1 MPGMRTALAYCTPA
15 LPLALA
21 LTTALAAPAPAHA
34 CGGMVFPDHGTRVG
48 GMSEQELLVAFT
60 PEATVL
66 VASAGYKGATGSP
79 AFILPLPDEPTRVTQ
94 TDAGVLLALDELTAP
109 SIVITTPSED
119 SGGGG
124 FCGAAGAL
132 DGGGDLGGDRGNDVM
147 VLQRGS
153 TADYDY
159 VVVGGDTGESITEW
173 LTMAGYV
180 LPADY
185 ADALTPYI
193 DGGNYIFAAK
203 VKSTAADGALAPI
216 ELHLPAGDPGA
227 FSIPFGLAAH
237 SLQPGETLSITTY
250 LLATGSVVPGNYPV
264 TTIDEADL
272 IATSATETN
281 YQELYDA
288 AIAGP
293 DGAWVIDASLEQF
306 ATNDLNSS
314 LNTAVENGRGEGTDA
329 AAVAAFTERV
339 ALTGARLTRVRTTL
353 GAAQLR
359 DMTLAKTDQN
369 PVYPTMYVS
378 YDADAGGGGCKLG
391 TGRGVPFGALL
402 VPLLLLLRRRR

>member
-1 MPGMRTALAYCTPA
+1 MPAMRTALACCTLPA
-15 LPLALA
+15 LTLAL
-21 LTTALAAPAPAHA
+21 ALAAPAPTHA

-60 PEATVL
+60 PASTVL

-79 AFILPLPDEPTRVTQ
+79 AFILPLPAEPTLVTQ

-109 SIVITTPSED
+109 SVVITTPSDD
-119 SGGGG
+119 SGGGL
-124 FCGAAGAL
+124 CGAAGGL
-132 DGGGDLGGDRGNDVM
+132 KDGGGDLGGDRGGGDIM

-153 TADYDY
+153 TADYEY
-159 VVVGGDTGESITEW
+159 VVVGGDTGESISEW

-185 ADALTPYI
+185 ATALNPYV
-193 DGGNYIFAAK
+193 DGGNFIFAAR

-216 ELHLPAGDPGA
+216 ELHLPPGDPGA

-237 SLQPGETLSITTY
+237 SLPPGETLSITTY
-250 LLATGSVVPGNYPV
+250 LLASGTVVPGNYPV
-264 TTIDEADL
+264 VSIDQADL
-272 IATSATETN
+272 IATSETETN
-281 YQELYDA
+281 YQDLYDA

-293 DGAWVIDASLEQF
+293 DGAWVVDASLEQF
-306 ATNDLNSS
+306 ATGDLVDG
-314 LNTAVENGRGEGTDA
+314 LNTAVENGRGEGADP
-329 AAVAAFTERV
+329 AAVTAFTERV

-353 GAAQLR
+353 GASQLR
-359 DMTLAKTDQN
+359 DLTLTKMALD
-369 PVYPTMYVS
+369 PRDPTMYVTHDP
-378 YDADAGGGGCKLG
+378 DANSGGCKLG

-402 VPLLLLLRRRR
+402 IPLLLLLRRRR

>member
-15 LPLALA
+15 LLA
-21 LTTALAAPAPAHA
+21 LTTALAAPAPVHA
-34 CGGMVFPDHGTRVG
+34 CGGMVFPDHGMRVG

-79 AFILPLPDEPTRVTQ
+79 AFILPLPDEPTLVTQ

-109 SIVITTPSED
+109 SVVITTPSED

-132 DGGGDLGGDRGNDVM
+132 KDGGGDLGGDRGGGDIM

-227 FSIPFGLAAH
+227 FSIPFGLAAQ
-237 SLQPGETLSITTY
+237 SLPPGETLSITTY
-250 LLATGSVVPGNYPV
+250 LLASGSVVPGNYPLA
-264 TTIDEADL
+264 TIDQADL
-272 IATSATETN
+272 IATSETETN

-293 DGAWVIDASLEQF
+293 DGAWVIDASIDQF
-306 ATNDLNSS
+306 ATSDLNSG
-314 LNTAVENGRGEGTDA
+314 LNTAVENGRGDGADA
-329 AAVAAFTERV
+329 AAVTAFTERV
-339 ALTGARLTRVRTTL
+339 SLTGARLTRIRTTL

-359 DMTLAKTDQN
+359 DVTLTKTAQD
-369 PVYPTMYVS
+369 PVNPTMYVN
-378 YDADAGGGGCKLG
+378 YDPEAGSGGCKLG